1 MAELDK
7 PFAELPTNTYQVKNG
22 RIIGKIDGIEAM
34 EQLIEKTLE
43 TERFEYVIYT
53 GYFGTELLE
62 LFGQPFSFAKGEVK
76 RRIKEALLIDSRILS
91 VDNFEVTGYKEGI
104 MYLSFSAQTI
114 FGEIRVERGVR
125 IND

>member
-34 EQLIEKTLE
+34 KQMIEKTLE

-53 GYFGTELLE
+53 DYFGAELMK
-62 LFGQPFSFAKGEVK
+62 LFGQPYSFVKSEVK
-76 RRIKEALLIDSRILS
+76 RRITEALLIDSRILS
-91 VDNFEVTGYKEGI
+91 INDFKVNDYKEGI

-114 FGEIRVERGVR
+114 FGEIHVERGVR
-125 IND
+125 VND